1 MKVEFYE
8 FLTAGGILAAVI
20 SAVSVV
26 TQVILNK
33 KLRSPADRTSEVS
46 TVLTFFKEGI
56 ADSRADR
63 KALEETTRDLRE
75 YVASLEKN
83 SREDFALRVKLE
95 DRIADLERRIRE
107 KDERISHLEAELA
120 KYATQVVPNLQ
131 QAVASVTQVLGT
143 PIIENGE
150 QK

>member
-1 MKVEFYE
+1 MD
-8 FLTAGGILAAVI
+8 FLQFLVAGGILSAVI
-20 SAVSVV
+20 STISVI

-33 KLRSPADRTSEVS
+33 KLRSPADRTSEIS
-46 TVLTFFKEGI
+46 TVLTFFREGI

-75 YVASLEKN
+75 YVATLEKN

-107 KDERISHLEAELA
+107 KEERIAHLEAELL
-120 KYATQVVPNLQ
+120 KYTTQVVPGLQ

-143 PIIENGE
+143 PQPTTGE
-150 QK
+150 TS